1 MVAEFLDTIQFL
13 TPNLFSEVHDYT
25 LVFFL
30 NMNVIPSFEVLG
42 TTYHAN
48 DSKTNCIQEKQ

>member
-13 TPNLFSEVHDYT
+13 TPNLFSKVHDYT
-25 LVFFL
+25 LGFFNTNVFPF
-30 NMNVIPSFEVLG
+30 FEVLG

-48 DSKTNCIQEKQ
+48 DSKTNCIQDKQ